1 MPTESLGERIRRLRR
16 ASGKTLQQVAGEAG
30 LTAGFLSQVERGIS
44 GITLSSLAGIA
55 RAIGAPMP
63 DLFATPGQPVPDS
76 HAGRRRTFSPVDHGQ
91 SYERLSSAFPG
102 SQLNAV
108 KLTLPVGYR
117 SERVAHGGDEFVY
130 VLAGQVQY
138 TLGDRPF
145 PLGPGDALHF
155 DGRQAHRLEN
165 LGRQP
170 ARLISVGTLALF
182 PDPDGPAPEAPAAAP
197 APGPRRRR

>member
-1 MPTESLGERIRRLRR
+1 MPTDSLGERIRRLRR
-16 ASGKTLQQVAGEAG
+16 ASGKTLQQVAAESG
-30 LTAGFLSQVERGIS
+30 LSAGFLSQVERDIS

-63 DLFATPGQPVPDS
+63 DLFDAPAQPAPDS
-76 HAGRRRTFSPVDHGQ
+76 HAGRRQAFSPVDHGQ
-91 SYERLSSAFPG
+91 TYERLSSAFPG

-117 SERVAHGGDEFVY
+117 SERVAHDGDEFVY

-138 TLGDRPF
+138 TVGDRPY
-145 PLGPGDALHF
+145 PLGPGDSLHF
-155 DGRQAHRLEN
+155 DAHRAHRLEN

-170 ARLISVGTLALF
+170 ATLISVGTLVLF
-182 PDPDGPAPEAPAAAP
+182 ADPDRPAPPLMTTVP
-197 APGPRRRR
+197 SRGRKRSR